1 MERILGDIYGILMA
15 AILIGYII
23 VWFYNEECK
32 GPKDE

>member
-1 MERILGDIYGILMA
+1 MERILGDIYGVLMA

-32 GPKDE
+32 PKDK

>member
-15 AILIGYII
+15 AVLIGYII

-32 GPKDE
+32 QDK